1 MRALSKADRYRRLAL
16 RETNKAI
23 IGLFH
28 RLADEAERREL
39 AKKARHVGPATIV
52 SMSAWLAQREGS
64 VSFGGRSTSS
74 RAA

>member
-1 MRALSKADRYRRLAL
+1 MSTESKAQRYRRLAL

-39 AKKARHVGPATIV
+39 AKAAKKRSGGPAIVV
-52 SMSAWLAQREGS
+52 SMSLWLAERYGS
-64 VSFGGRSTSS
+64 MSFAGSH
-74 RAA
+74 

>member
-1 MRALSKADRYRRLAL
+1 MSTESKAQRYRRLAL

-28 RLADEAERREL
+28 RLAGDGWDR
-39 AKKARHVGPATIV
+39 VGGH
-52 SMSAWLAQREGS
+52 SQL
-64 VSFGGRSTSS
+64 

>member
-1 MRALSKADRYRRLAL
+1 MSTVRKAERYRRLAL

-39 AKKARHVGPATIV
+39 AKTNKRPAGPASVV
-52 SMSAWLAQREGS
+52 SMSLWLAQRYGS
-64 VSFGGRSTSS
+64 LSFAGSH
-74 RAA
+74 